1 MFYITLS
8 LLSMIQTPLTDDWC
22 AYADS
27 MKGELVVGG
36 VFLRLF
42 IASPGWTLSQPTK
55 FATEL
60 LERLANYF
68 YIIFAFI

>member
-1 MFYITLS
+1 MECCAFSLTLYWFPF
-8 LLSMIQTPLTDDWC
+8 QTPLTDEWC

-42 IASPGWTLSQPTK
+42 ILTPAWTLSQPTK

-60 LERLANYF
+60 L
-68 YIIFAFI
+68 